1 MTKPPFEKRPS
12 SEEGETIL
20 QDTIQR
26 GLEQSLPSY
35 MVPNTTTILN
45 ELPITM
51 NGKIDRKAL
60 ANRQEIKL
68 VKERPTR
75 GQSIAEQQVAQVWA
89 NMLNIALDRIGV
101 NENFFHLGGKSIDAI
116 EVVARGQKIGIELT
130 VADILRYSTLHG
142 LAEKAVDQ
150 QNPPQGFEYEPLALI
165 DSDDIEML
173 YLAVSFSQL
182 QITSTKVRGTR

>member
-1 MTKPPFEKRPS
+1 
-12 SEEGETIL
+12 
-20 QDTIQR
+20 
-26 GLEQSLPSY
+26 

-116 EVVARGQKIGIELT
+116 EVVAGGQRIGIELT
-130 VADILRYSTLHG
+130 VADIRRYSTLHG

-150 QNPPQGFEYEPLALI
+150 QNPPQGFEFEPLALI

-182 QITSTKVRGTR
+182 QITSMKVRGTR